1 MAGRALTPATRLWL
15 GGPLPHQLPD
25 RTIADPKAASLWSV
39 DIMRY
44 YAGFPLPIPHLGV
57 RSIALLTL
65 APLALAGPFDL
76 HALATPPAFSLSQ
89 NQTLQLFFVALQANA
104 HR

>member
-1 MAGRALTPATRLWL
+1 
-15 GGPLPHQLPD
+15 
-25 RTIADPKAASLWSV
+25 
-39 DIMRY
+39 MRY

-76 HALATPPAFSLSQ
+76 HALTMPPAFSLSQ
-89 NQTLQLFFVALQANA
+89 DQTLQLFSVSPVSKPTGIDADLK
-104 HR
+104 R